1 MKYYDKARKG
11 EETSMAGFSF
21 QVGGKLNGF
30 LGAVSWVLGVAISLG
45 VIYLAVWA
53 LR

>member
-30 LGAVSWVLGVAISLG
+30 LSFLSIVLGISVAIGAL
-45 VIYLAVWA
+45 YLA
-53 LR
+53 LSFIQ